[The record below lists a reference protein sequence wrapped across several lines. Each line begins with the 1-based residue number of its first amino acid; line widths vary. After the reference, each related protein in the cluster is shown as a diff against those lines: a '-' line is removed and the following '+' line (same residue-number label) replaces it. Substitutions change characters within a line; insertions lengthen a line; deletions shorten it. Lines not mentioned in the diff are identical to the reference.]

1 MYESENTFELYPEMT
16 SYENEQFEFGQLE
29 GELEALPTSSHQY
42 F

>member
-16 SYENEQFEFGQLE
+16 SYENEQFESGQSE
-29 GELEALPTSSHQY
+29 CELETLLTSNHQY